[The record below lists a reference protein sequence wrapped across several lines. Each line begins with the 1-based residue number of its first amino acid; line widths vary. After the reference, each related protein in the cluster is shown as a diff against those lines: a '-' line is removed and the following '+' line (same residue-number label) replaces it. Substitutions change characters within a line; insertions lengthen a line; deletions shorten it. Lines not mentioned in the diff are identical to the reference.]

1 MQIALSR
8 RDMTNHTGEA
18 MPKAYDPAA
27 VEQRLYARW
36 EESGA
41 FAPSGKPGRPSFTII
56 MPPPNVT
63 GDLHLGHALTD
74 TVEDTLIRW
83 HRMLGDRTLWLP
95 GVDHAGIATQT
106 VVERELAREGLT
118 RHDL

>member
-1 MQIALSR
+1 MAESDSQ
-8 RDMTNHTGEA
+8 A
-18 MPKAYDPAA
+18 MPKAYDPRT
-27 VEQRLYARW
+27 VEKRLYERW
-36 EESGA
+36 EASGA
-41 FAPSGKPGRPSFTII
+41 FAPSGRPGRPAFTII

-74 TVEDTLIRW
+74 TIEDTLTRW

-106 VVERELAREGLT
+106 VVERELAR
-118 RHDL
+118 